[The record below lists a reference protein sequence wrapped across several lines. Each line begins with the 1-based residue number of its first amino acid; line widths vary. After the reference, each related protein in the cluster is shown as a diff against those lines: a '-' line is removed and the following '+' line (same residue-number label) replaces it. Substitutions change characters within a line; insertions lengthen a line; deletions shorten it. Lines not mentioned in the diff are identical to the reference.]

1 MKTIE
6 QRDAMI
12 HNLGMLFLI
21 SFFSIVWLKMDT
33 EALPHLFHLIKA
45 EWLHF
50 SNWVASGMMSPHRTQ
65 W

>member
-1 MKTIE
+1 MKTI
-6 QRDAMI
+6 QHRDAMI

-21 SFFSIVWLKMDT
+21 SFFSIVWLTMDK
-33 EALPHLFHLIKA
+33 EALSHLFHLFKS

-50 SNWVASGMMSPHRTQ
+50 SNWAASGMMSPHRTQ